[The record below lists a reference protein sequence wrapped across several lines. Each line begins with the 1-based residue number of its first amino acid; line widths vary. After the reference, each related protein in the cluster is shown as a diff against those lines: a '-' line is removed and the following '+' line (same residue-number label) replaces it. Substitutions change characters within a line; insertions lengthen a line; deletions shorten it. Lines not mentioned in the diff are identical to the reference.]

1 MNKYFTL
8 LILFISLKTFA
19 GGELQ
24 AVGARQAG
32 MGNASVG
39 LSDVFATN
47 YNQAGLGF
55 LSTISLGA
63 STELRYTQL
72 GIYNSQFS
80 VASPM
85 VKLSVKSLPSVYDS
99 IICASGLFH

>member
-1 MNKYFTL
+1 MNKYFTI
-8 LILFISLKTFA
+8 LILLFSIETFA

-47 YNQAGLGF
+47 YNQAG
-55 LSTISLGA
+55 
-63 STELRYTQL
+63 
-72 GIYNSQFS
+72 
-80 VASPM
+80 
-85 VKLSVKSLPSVYDS
+85 
-99 IICASGLFH
+99 